1 VDQETTSQQR
11 QMLVDTNY
19 MTRILN
25 FYIYPQLKL
34 SMKKLLLFC
43 FVILS
48 VCEVSVAQPK
58 PVVKDT
64 TKKKDSKKWD
74 VENPPGTFQNVEFTT
89 TEGTWMSLDVSPD
102 GKEIAFD
109 MLGDIY
115 SMPITGGEA
124 KLLRGGHS
132 MDVQPRYSPDGK
144 KISFG
149 SDAGGGDNIWMMN
162 RDGSDP
168 KQITKENYRGMN
180 NAVWMPAGNYLI
192 AKKHFTST
200 RSLGAGELWMYHYT
214 GGEGIQITKRKNDQQ
229 DLGEPSVSADGKYVY
244 YSEDM
249 YPGGYFQYDKDPNQ
263 QIYVIKRY
271 NFEKGETETVTG
283 GAGSAM
289 RPQISKDGKTLAF
302 VRRVHEK
309 SVLYLRNMET
319 GEEWPVYD
327 KLSKDQ
333 SEAWAIFGP
342 YCGFQWLDANNIVI
356 WAQGKIWK
364 LTLGAAFGNA
374 TATEIPFSVKVKQK
388 VYDALHFVNPVA
400 PDKFTVKT
408 IRNAVTS
415 PDEKYILFNAVGRIW
430 RKDLPNGTPYA
441 VNSSPANLYDAQ
453 NRAFEFEPSFSPDG
467 NEMVFVSWDDE
478 KTGTIYKQYLKA
490 TGGVNLTTEKGIY
503 RTPRY
508 SPDGKWIVYQKE
520 EGNNQ
525 QGGAFCVNPGLYIMP
540 ATGGKGTLVIKDGS
554 DPRFS
559 KDGKRIFY
567 QSSGD
572 EKDENFA
579 LKSCDLNGKDI
590 RTHFTSKYTNSFVVS
605 PDNNWIAYCEL
616 FKVYVAA
623 MPMTGKTNDISGKME
638 SVPVAQVAKD
648 AGINIHWS
656 ADSKKVHWTL
666 GDEYF
671 TTDLG
676 NRFGFMSGKAD
687 STLKMDTAGIKVNLI
702 LDFDKPKGTI
712 AFNGARIITMNGG
725 SEVIENGTIIVTE
738 NKITDIGAS
747 DKVLIPAGAKVMDMT
762 GKTIM
767 PGMIDVHAHLWT
779 FRQGLS
785 PQKEWTYFANLAY
798 GVTTTHDPSSNTEMV
813 FTQSEMVKA
822 GIMTGPRIFSTGT
835 ILYGADGDIKAVIN
849 SLDDARSA
857 IIRTKAFGAFSV
869 KSYSQPRREQRQQ
882 VITAARELGIQVVPE
897 GGSTY
902 FNNISHIL
910 DGHTGVEHNLPIA
923 PLYNDVVQL
932 WSHSKTQ
939 YTPTLI
945 VCYGAMGGETYWYQ
959 HTNIW
964 EKQRQLNFTPRSV
977 IDTKARHRMMIPEE
991 EYTNGHILVSQS
1003 CKKLADAGVKINLGA
1018 HGQLNGI
1025 GAHWELWNLA
1035 QGGMTNMQ
1043 ALQCATI
1050 NGATYIGMDKEI
1062 GSLEK
1067 GKLADLIILDKNP
1080 LESIYNSE
1088 SVHYTMVNGRLYDCD
1103 TMNEIGNYD
1112 KKRGK
1117 FWWEIPGYNSAFP
1130 WHDTTEGHED

>member
-1 VDQETTSQQR
+1 
-11 QMLVDTNY
+11 
-19 MTRILN
+19 
-25 FYIYPQLKL
+25 
-34 SMKKLLLFC
+34 MKKILLASCYMIFIFCSLF
-43 FVILS
+43 S
-48 VCEVSVAQPK
+48 QT
-58 PVVKDT
+58 KDT
-64 TKKKDSKKWD
+64 TKKKEYKKWD
-74 VENPPGTFQNVEFTT
+74 VLNPPGTFKDVEFTT

-102 GKEIAFD
+102 GKEIVFD

-124 KLLRGGHS
+124 KVLRQNHA
-132 MDVQPRYSPDGK
+132 MEVQPRFSADGK
-144 KISFG
+144 KISFT

-162 RDGSDP
+162 SDGSEA
-168 KQITKENYRGMN
+168 KQITKENFRLLN
-180 NAVWMPAGNYLI
+180 NAVWMPDGNYLI

-200 RSLGAGELWMYHYT
+200 RSLGAGELWMYHFT

-229 DLGEPSVSADGKYVY
+229 DLGEPCVSPDGKYVY

-249 YPGGYFQYDKDPNQ
+249 YPGGMFQYNKDPNQ

-289 RPQISKDGKTLAF
+289 RPQISRDGKTLAF
-302 VRRVHEK
+302 VRRVNEK
-309 SVLYLRNMET
+309 SVLYLRNLET

-342 YCGFQWLDANNIVI
+342 YTGFQWLDNSNIII

-364 LTLGAAFGNA
+364 LTLVAAYAPA

-388 VYDALHFVNPVA
+388 IYDALHFENTIA
-400 PDKFTVKT
+400 TDKFTVKT
-408 IRNAVTS
+408 IRNCVTS
-415 PDEKYILFNAVGRIW
+415 PDEKYILFNAVGAIW
-430 RKDLPNGTPYA
+430 KKDLPNGIPTKIA
-441 VNSSPANLYDAQ
+441 TTDH
-453 NRAFEFEPSFSPDG
+453 FMFEPNFSPDG
-467 NEMVFVSWDDE
+467 KEIVFVTWSDE
-478 KTGTIYKQYLKA
+478 NSGAIWKM
-490 TGGVNLTTEKGIY
+490 NLLDKNMTKLSTEKGIY
-503 RTPRY
+503 RTPRF

-525 QGGAFCVNPGLYIMP
+525 QGNAFCVNPGIYIMP
-540 ATGGKGTLVIKDGS
+540 SSGGKTTLVIKEGS
-554 DPRFS
+554 EPYFS

-567 QSSGD
+567 QSNG
-572 EKDENFA
+572 EGKDENFA
-579 LKSCDLNGKDI
+579 LKSCDLNGKDV
-590 RTHFTSKYTNSFVVS
+590 RTHFTSKYTNSFVLS
-605 PDNNWIAYCEL
+605 PDNNWIAYREL
-616 FKVYVAA
+616 YKVYIAP
-623 MPMTGKTNDISGKME
+623 MPQTGKTVDLSAKME
-638 SVPVAQVAKD
+638 SVPVTQVAKD

-656 ADSKKVHWTL
+656 ANGMKIHWTL
-666 GDEYF
+666 GEEYF
-671 TTDLG
+671 TTDLS
-676 NRFGFMSGKAD
+676 NRFGFIRGLPD
-687 STLKMDTAGIKVNLI
+687 SVLHMDTVGIKVNLV
-702 LDFDKPKGTI
+702 LDSDKPKGTI
-712 AFNGARIITMNGG
+712 AFKGARIITMSATGG
-725 SEVIENGTIIVTE
+725 STSGGNTEGVIENGTIIVTE

-747 DKVLIPAGAKVMDMT
+747 DKVQIPPGAKVMDMT

-785 PQKEWTYFANLAY
+785 PQKEWTYFSNLAY

-813 FTQSEMVKA
+813 FSQSEMVKA

-835 ILYGADGDIKAVIN
+835 ILYGADGDFKAVIN
-849 SLDDARSA
+849 SLDDAKSA
-857 IIRTKAFGAFSV
+857 IVRTKAFGAFSV
-869 KSYSQPRREQRQQ
+869 KSYNQPRREQRQQ
-882 VITAARELGIQVVPE
+882 VITAAKQLGIQVVPE

-902 FNNISHIL
+902 FYNLTHIL
-910 DGHTGVEHNLPIA
+910 DGHTGVEHNLPVV

-932 WSHSKTQ
+932 WSKSKTQ

-945 VCYGAMGGETYWYQ
+945 VCYGAMSGETYWYQ

-964 EKQRQLNFTPRSV
+964 EKERQLKFTPRNV
-977 IDTKARHRMMIPEE
+977 IDTKARHRTMIPEE
-991 EYTNGHILVSQS
+991 EYKNGYMLTSQS

-1025 GAHWELWNLA
+1025 GAHWELWNLQ

-1050 NGATYIGMDKEI
+1050 NGAIYLGMEKEI

-1080 LESIYNSE
+1080 LDDIKNSE
-1088 SVHYTMVNGRLYDCD
+1088 SVKYTMVNGRLYDCD

-1117 FWWEIPGYNSAFP
+1117 FFWEIPGYNSNFP
-1130 WHDTTEGHED
+1130 WHELTDGDGD

>member
-1 VDQETTSQQR
+1 
-11 QMLVDTNY
+11 
-19 MTRILN
+19 
-25 FYIYPQLKL
+25 
-34 SMKKLLLFC
+34 MKKIFVFFLISTNLF
-43 FVILS
+43 
-48 VCEVSVAQPK
+48 AQSK
-58 PVVKDT
+58 ESSKDT
-64 TKKKDSKKWD
+64 IKKKDDKKWD
-74 VENPPGTFQNVEFTT
+74 VLNPPGTFKEVEFTT
-89 TEGTWMSLDVSPD
+89 NEGTWMSLDVSPD
-102 GKEIAFD
+102 GKEIVFD

-124 KLLRGGHS
+124 KALRQNHA
-132 MDVQPRYSPDGK
+132 METQPRFSADGK
-144 KISFG
+144 KISFT

-162 RDGSDP
+162 RDGSDA
-168 KQITKENYRGMN
+168 KQITKENFRLLN
-180 NAVWMPAGNYLI
+180 NAVWMPDGNYLI

-200 RSLGAGELWMYHYT
+200 RSLGAGELWMYHFT

-229 DLGEPSVSADGKYVY
+229 DLGEPCVSADGKYVY

-249 YPGGYFQYDKDPNQ
+249 YPGGHFEYNKDPNQ

-289 RPQISKDGKTLAF
+289 RPQISRDGKTLAF

-309 SVLYLRNMET
+309 TVLYLRNLET

-342 YCGFQWLDANNIVI
+342 YCGFQWLDAKNIII

-364 LTLGAAFGNA
+364 IDVT
-374 TATEIPFSVKVKQK
+374 TSQATEIPFTVKVKQK
-388 VYDALHFVNPVA
+388 IYDALHFENPVA

-415 PDEKYILFNAVGRIW
+415 PDEKYMLFNAVGAIW
-430 RKDLPNGTPYA
+430 KKDLPNGVPTKIA
-441 VNSSPANLYDAQ
+441 TTDH
-453 NRAFEFEPSFSPDG
+453 FMFEPSFSPDG
-467 NEMVFVSWDDE
+467 KEIVFVTWSDE
-478 KTGTIYKQYLKA
+478 NSGAIWKMNVTDKKMTKLSE
-490 TGGVNLTTEKGIY
+490 EKGIY

-508 SPDGKWIVYQKE
+508 SPDGKWLVYQKE
-520 EGNNQ
+520 NGNNQ
-525 QGGAFCVNPGLYIMP
+525 QGNAFCVNPGIYVMP
-540 ATGGKGTLVIKDGS
+540 STGGKPTLVIKEGS

-559 KDGKRIFY
+559 KDGKRIFF
-567 QSSGD
+567 QSTESEG
-572 EKDENFA
+572 KDDLFV
-579 LKSCDLNGKDI
+579 LKSCDLNGKDV
-590 RTHFTSKYTNSFVVS
+590 RTHFTSKYTNNFVVS

-623 MPMTGKTNDISGKME
+623 MPLVGKTSDLSAKME

-648 AGINIHWS
+648 AGINIHWG

-666 GDEYF
+666 GEEYF
-671 TTDLG
+671 TTELG
-676 NRFGFMSGKAD
+676 NRFGFISGKAD
-687 STLKMDTAGIKVNLI
+687 SVLKMDTVGIKVNLV
-702 LDFDKPKGTI
+702 LDSDKPKGTI
-712 AFNGARIITMNGG
+712 AFTGARIITMNNG
-725 SEVIENGTIIVTE
+725 SDVIENGTIIVTD
-738 NKITDIGAS
+738 NKITDIGAA
-747 DKVLIPAGAKVMDMT
+747 DKVQIPAGAKVMDVT

-785 PQKEWTYFANLAY
+785 PQKEWTYYSNLAY

-813 FTQSEMVKA
+813 FSQSEMVKA

-835 ILYGADGDIKAVIN
+835 ILYGADGDFKAVIN
-849 SLDDARSA
+849 SLNDAKSA
-857 IIRTKAFGAFSV
+857 IVRTKAFGAFSV
-869 KSYSQPRREQRQQ
+869 KSYNQPRREQRQQ
-882 VITAARELGIQVVPE
+882 VITAAKQLGIQVVPE

-902 FNNISHIL
+902 FYNLTHIL

-923 PLYNDVVQL
+923 TLYNDVVQL
-932 WSHSKTQ
+932 WSKSKTQ

-945 VCYGAMGGETYWYQ
+945 VCYGAMSGETYWYQ
-959 HTNIW
+959 HTNVW
-964 EKQRQLNFTPRSV
+964 EKQRLLNFTPRNV
-977 IDTKARHRMMIPEE
+977 VDTKARHRTMIPEE
-991 EYTNGHILVSQS
+991 EYTNGYMLVSQS
-1003 CKKLADAGVKINLGA
+1003 CKKLSDAGVKINLGQ
-1018 HGQLNGI
+1018 HGQMNGI
-1025 GAHWELWNLA
+1025 GAHWELWMLQ

-1050 NGATYIGMDKEI
+1050 NGATYLGMEKEI

-1080 LESIYNSE
+1080 LENILNSE
-1088 SVHYTMVNGRLYDCD
+1088 TVKYTMVNGRLYDCD

-1117 FWWEIPGYNSAFP
+1117 FFWEISGYNANFP
-1130 WHDTTEGHED
+1130 WHENADGDE

>member
-1 VDQETTSQQR
+1 
-11 QMLVDTNY
+11 
-19 MTRILN
+19 
-25 FYIYPQLKL
+25 
-34 SMKKLLLFC
+34 MKKILLLLF
-43 FVILS
+43 VMLS
-48 VCEVSVAQPK
+48 TFSFAQTKLTP
-58 PVVKDT
+58 KDT
-64 TKKKDSKKWD
+64 TKKKDDKKWD
-74 VENPPGTFQNVEFTT
+74 VLNPPGTFKEVEFTT

-102 GKEIAFD
+102 GKEIVFD

-124 KLLRGGHS
+124 KLLRGDHS

-149 SDAGGGDNIWMMN
+149 SDAAGGDNIWMMN
-162 RDGSDP
+162 RDGSEP
-168 KQITKENYRGMN
+168 KQITKENFRLTN
-180 NAVWMPAGNYLI
+180 NAVWMPDARLNGEVGQGNYLI
-192 AKKHFTST
+192 VKKHFTST

-229 DLGEPSVSADGKYVY
+229 DVGEPCVSPDGKYVY

-249 YPGGYFQYDKDPNQ
+249 YPGGMFQYNKDPNN

-283 GAGSAM
+283 GPGSAM

-309 SVLYLRNMET
+309 TVLYLRNLET
-319 GEEWPVYD
+319 GEEYPVYD

-342 YCGFQWLDANNIVI
+342 YTGFQWLDNSNIII

-364 LTLGAAFGNA
+364 LTLGAAYNPA

-388 VYDALHFVNPVA
+388 IYDALHFENLVA

-408 IRNAVTS
+408 IRNCVTS
-415 PDEKYILFNAVGRIW
+415 PDEKYILFNAVGSIW
-430 RKDLPNGTPYA
+430 KKELPNGDLYQLTGA
-441 VNSSPANLYDAQ
+441 VVNTNSSPKTKD
-453 NRAFEFEPSFSPDG
+453 FEFEPYFSPDG
-467 NEMVFVSWDDE
+467 KEVVYVTWSDE
-478 KTGTIYKQYLKA
+478 GSGAIMKMSILDKKTTKLSI
-490 TGGVNLTTEKGIY
+490 EKGIF

-508 SPDGKWIVYQKE
+508 SPDGKWIAYQKE

-525 QGGAFCVNPGLYIMP
+525 QGNTFCVNPGIYIMP
-540 ATGGKGTLVIKDGS
+540 SSGGKPILVIKEGS

-559 KDGKRIFY
+559 KDGKRIFF
-567 QSSGD
+567 QSNG
-572 EKDENFA
+572 EGKDENFA
-579 LKSCDLNGKDI
+579 LKSCDLNGKDV
-590 RTHFTSKYTNSFVVS
+590 RTHFTSKYTNNFVVS

-616 FKVYVAA
+616 FKVYIAS
-623 MPMTGKTNDISGKME
+623 MPQVGKTQDISAKME
-638 SVPVAQVAKD
+638 SVPVTQIAKD

-656 ADSKKVHWTL
+656 ANGMKVHWTL
-666 GDEYF
+666 GEEYF
-671 TTDLG
+671 TTDLS
-676 NRFGFMSGKAD
+676 NRFGFIRGLPD
-687 STLKMDTAGIKVNLI
+687 SVLHMDTTGIKVNLV
-702 LDFDKPKGTI
+702 LDSDKPKGTT
-712 AFNGARIITMNGG
+712 AFKGARIITMNNG
-725 SEVIENGTIIVTE
+725 SDVIENGTIIVTE

-747 DKVLIPAGAKVMDMT
+747 DKVQIPPGAKVMDMT

-785 PQKEWTYFANLAY
+785 PQKEWTYFSNLAY

-813 FTQSEMVKA
+813 FSQSEMVKA

-835 ILYGADGDIKAVIN
+835 ILYGADGDFKAVIN
-849 SLDDARSA
+849 SLENAKSA
-857 IIRTKAFGAFSV
+857 IVRTKAFGAFSV
-869 KSYSQPRREQRQQ
+869 KSYNQPRREQRQQ
-882 VITAARELGIQVVPE
+882 VITAAKQLGIQVVPE

-902 FNNISHIL
+902 FYNLTHIL

-923 PLYNDVVQL
+923 TLYNDVVQL
-932 WSHSKTQ
+932 WSKSKTQ

-945 VCYGAMGGETYWYQ
+945 VCYGAMSGETYWYQ

-964 EKQRQLNFTPRSV
+964 EKERQLKFTPRNV
-977 IDTKARHRMMIPEE
+977 IDTKARHRTMIPEE
-991 EYTNGHILVSQS
+991 EYKNGYMLVSQS

-1025 GAHWELWNLA
+1025 GAHWELWNLQ

-1050 NGATYIGMDKEI
+1050 NGAIYLGMEKEI

-1080 LESIYNSE
+1080 LDDIKNSE
-1088 SVHYTMVNGRLYDCD
+1088 SVKYTMVNGRLYDCD

-1117 FWWEIPGYNSAFP
+1117 FFWEIPGYNTNFP
-1130 WHDTTEGHED
+1130 WHELTDGD